1 MDDILKQLNEDLKED
16 WQNLFKS
23 IGVKDADGLE
33 KLEKGGQKD
42 KSKLVPKK
50 IQVMRNGKQVET
62 TVYVRPEDA
71 DSIDA
76 REKKAKAQP
85 KKEKKEKTQKP
96 VKTEHQVIAPHDED
110 ELKDL
115 HKQIDKWKDKES
127 AQALKDA
134 SKDCYLATIKAGKK
148 VSAVAS
154 FKREGDNLE
163 ITHFTSTKELKGS
176 GVKII
181 KEMIKI
187 ASEKKLGLTLK
198 PPKGS
203 AKFLKTLGFTDNDFS
218 GKLSIAPNEMKKIL
232 NSSAPKEDKKE
243 QKENKD
249 TKKKDA

>member
-1 MDDILKQLNEDLKED
+1 MDEILQKLNEDLKED

-23 IGVKDADGLE
+23 VGVNSLDGLE

-76 REKKAKAQP
+76 RSKKAEKP
-85 KKEKKEKTQKP
+85 KKEKKEKKSQKP
-96 VKTEHQVIAPHDED
+96 VKTEHSIIAPHDED

-163 ITHFTSTKELKGS
+163 VTHFTSTKEVKGS
-176 GVKII
+176 GAKII
-181 KEMIKI
+181 REMLKI

-218 GKLSIAPNEMKKIL
+218 GKLSIAPNEIKKIL

-243 QKENKD
+243 QGENKD